1 MELGDEN
8 DDQFSDETIKAAQT
22 MWFEEAMNLV
32 NGVQADWRA
41 AAAVFEAAANEQV
54 DGNKQPARSSE
65 GMMERAAQDAYYLV
79 HYKDRAGRAVAA
91 IERAIPVIKA
101 KLEGAHPGSTIC
113 LARDIA
119 EALGLTITPAREL
132 TVTWNKEN

>member
-1 MELGDEN
+1 MMIK
-8 DDQFSDETIKAAQT
+8 FTDETIKEAQAAFIASP
-22 MWFEEAMNLV
+22 MPLPHC
-32 NGVQADWRA
+32 WRA

-79 HYKDRAGRAVAA
+79 HYKDRAERVVAA

-132 TVTWNKEN
+132 TLIWNKGE